1 MRHDAPLAAQ
11 APTRTTCPYCGVG
24 CGVLATPDG
33 KGGAAIAG
41 DPDHPANRGRL
52 CSKGSALG
60 ETLGLGTRVLHPLK
74 RNARGAYDR
83 VSWDEA
89 LDAVAAGLKAII
101 ARDGPE
107 AIAFYLS
114 GQLLT
119 EDYYVANKLMKG
131 FIGSPHVDTNSRLC
145 MASTVAGHRRVLGSD
160 TVPGCYEDLDS
171 ADLIVLVGS
180 NTAWCHPILFRRIQ
194 QNRAERGAKVVVI
207 DPRVTATAEEADLVL
222 PLKPG
227 SDSALF
233 AGLLVH
239 LANVGLLDH
248 DYIACHVAGFDA
260 ALANAREITPDLAA
274 VAARTG
280 LSQTDIASFYALWAD
295 TPAVVTAWSQGVNQ
309 SAQGTDKVAAILY
322 CHLATGR
329 IGREGAGP
337 FSLTG
342 QPNAMGGREVG
353 GLANMLAAHM
363 GYSPAE
369 IDRVRRFWRAPRMAR
384 REGLKAVA
392 MMDAVADGRIK
403 AMWVMATNPAVSLP
417 RADDVQKAL
426 RGLDLFVV
434 SENVISNDTL
444 AAGPHYILPAAAWG
458 EKDGTVTNSERR
470 ISRQR
475 GFLPLPGEVQP
486 DWWIICEVAERLGFE
501 EAFDYAGPHEI
512 YAEHAA
518 LSAFENEGS
527 RDFDIGAHAELTR
540 PAYDGLAPVQWP
552 APIDKPEGTPR
563 LFAEG
568 GFFTV
573 DRKAKLQPLAVPALA
588 AATSET
594 FPLVLNTG
602 RVRDHWHTMTRT
614 GLSARL
620 SGHIAEPTVLVHPD
634 DATRFGLAEKGFARI
649 TTAHGAV
656 ILKVTLDPG
665 AKPGSLF
672 APIHWSGENA
682 SNARIGS
689 AVQPLADP
697 YSGQPEMKAT
707 PAAIAPLAFRSRG
720 FLLGAD
726 DFALPA
732 GSWWTRVAVEGGQ
745 GRHFATQADAADV
758 MLLAREAFG
767 AERSGQLPEAEAHS
781 LPPACGGEGLGMGGR
796 KAGLA
801 SSSMFSR
808 AALPPT
814 QPSPPQA
821 GGGLKSATDGL
832 LEMVDAERGL
842 YRCALIRDGRLAA
855 ALFLGP
861 DHDAPVW
868 DAVKLAF
875 AAEQVD
881 PRQRLA
887 LLSGRSLDGAAD
899 QGPTVCACFGVGL
912 NAIRAVFAE
921 GATITVEDIGRKLKA
936 GTNCG
941 SCLPEIRRIGAQVRV
956 EVPA

>member
-1 MRHDAPLAAQ
+1 MRHDAPLAGP

-107 AIAFYLS
+107 AVAFYLS

-194 QNRAERGAKVVVI
+194 QNRSERGARVVVI
-207 DPRVTATAEEADLVL
+207 DPRVTATAEDADLVL

-239 LANVGLLDH
+239 LADGGLLDSG
-248 DYIACHVAGFDA
+248 YIERHVAGFEV
-260 ALANAREITPDLAA
+260 ALANAREIAPGLAT
-274 VAARTG
+274 VASLTG
-280 LSQTDIASFYALWAD
+280 LSQADIANFYTLWAG

-309 SAQGTDKVAAILY
+309 SAKGTDKVAAILH

-329 IGREGAGP
+329 IGLEGAGP

-369 IDRVRRFWRAPRMAR
+369 IDRVRRFWGAPRMAQA
-384 REGLKAVA
+384 EGLKAVA

-417 RADDVQKAL
+417 RADDVQTAL

-434 SENVISNDTL
+434 SENVLSNDTL

-475 GFLPLPGEVQP
+475 GFLPLPGEVRP

-501 EAFDYAGPHEI
+501 EAFDYAGAHEI

-518 LSAFENEGS
+518 LSAFENEGG

-540 PAYDGLAPVQWP
+540 RAYDGLAPVQWP
-552 APIDKPEGTPR
+552 VPVGKPEGTAR

-568 GFFTV
+568 GFFAA

-588 AATSET
+588 ASVSEA
-594 FPLVLNTG
+594 FPLLLNTG

-620 SGHIAEPTVLVHPD
+620 SSHIAEPTVLVHPD
-634 DATRFGLAEKGFARI
+634 DASRFGLAEKGFARI
-649 TTAHGAV
+649 ATAHGAV
-656 ILKVTLDPG
+656 VLKVALDPG
-665 AKPGSLF
+665 AQPGSLF

-682 SNARIGS
+682 SDARIGA
-689 AVQPLADP
+689 AVQPLTDP
-697 YSGQPEMKAT
+697 FSGQPEMKAT
-707 PAAIAPLAFRSRG
+707 PAAIAPSSFRSRG
-720 FLLGAD
+720 FLLGAED
-726 DFALPA
+726 LVLPD

-745 GRHFATQADAADV
+745 GRLFATQADAV
-758 MLLAREAFG
+758 ETMQLAREAFG
-767 AERSGQLPEAEAHS
+767 IE
-781 LPPACGGEGLGMGGR
+781 
-796 KAGLA
+796 
-801 SSSMFSR
+801 
-808 AALPPT
+808 
-814 QPSPPQA
+814 
-821 GGGLKSATDGL
+821 GL
-832 LEMVDAERGL
+832 LEMIDAERGL

-861 DHDAPVW
+861 DDDAPVW
-868 DAVKLAF
+868 DAVKLVF
-875 AAEQVD
+875 AGSEVD

-912 NAIRAVFAE
+912 NAIRAAFAE
-921 GATITVEDIGRKLKA
+921 GAAITVEDIGRKLKA

-941 SCLPEIRRIGAQVRV
+941 SCLPEIRRIGAQARV